1 LLSNQLQNSHT
12 MANQYI
18 DLETLKYLL
27 YEVHQLDEILTAD
40 RYKDH
45 DQESLDMF
53 IDSVKEF
60 SDRELFPYVKEMD
73 EKPAYYKDGSI
84 VVHPQV
90 EVMMKKGGE
99 MGLISAP
106 FDYDAGGLQ
115 LPMMAFT
122 AAGFILDAANN
133 HLPGYA
139 GLTLGSAELIVHF
152 GSKELNNTYVPK
164 MISGEWA
171 GTMCLTEPQAGS
183 SLSDVVTK
191 AVPANEGFYKITGQK
206 IFISGGDHQYSENF
220 VHLVLAR
227 IEGAP
232 AGTKGIS
239 LFVVPKK
246 RLDSNDNLVSND
258 VTTVADFQKLGQRGY
273 CTSHLGFGDAD
284 DCRGWLVGEAHQGL
298 KYMFMMM
305 NGARIAVGRGA
316 AGIASAAYH
325 ASLQYAKERPQG
337 RKLAS
342 DGKKNPEQG
351 QTLIIN
357 HPDVRRMLL
366 QQKVVADGSLSL
378 VLLASKYYDLKET
391 LTDPVEKEKY
401 ALLLELIIPM
411 VKTYPSEMG
420 SQAVS
425 NGLQVLGGY
434 GFCTDFILQQYYRD
448 IRIFPIYEG
457 TTGIQSQ
464 DLLGR
469 KLLMENGK
477 ALTLLTSEI
486 MQTIQNVSKY
496 DDLKGYAAKLGEK
509 LQLAQKVIGFLVG
522 FAQKGD
528 YQRFLSDATPFM
540 EFFGNITMA
549 WIWLDMALHAKN
561 SMVTGQ
567 KKYTDDFYESK
578 IHSMK
583 FFFKYELPKTNGLA
597 EILLDEE
604 VLTISGEKEILN

>member
-1 LLSNQLQNSHT
+1 
-12 MANQYI
+12 MADQYI
-18 DLETLKYLL
+18 DFETLKYLL
-27 YEVHQLDEILTAD
+27 YDVHQLDDVLQAD
-40 RYKDH
+40 RFADH
-45 DQESLDMF
+45 DTASLDMF
-53 IDSVKEF
+53 LDSVKEF
-60 SDRELFPYVKEMD
+60 SDRELFPYIKEMD
-73 EKPAYYKDGSI
+73 EKPAYHKDGTVI
-84 VVHPQV
+84 VHPQV

-99 MGLISAP
+99 MGLISGT
-106 FDYDAGGLQ
+106 FDYDTGGLQ
-115 LPMMAFT
+115 LPMMVFT
-122 AAGFILDAANN
+122 SAAFILDAANN

-152 GSKELNNTYVPK
+152 GNKELNDMYVPK
-164 MISGEWA
+164 MLSGEWA

-191 AVPANEGFYKITGQK
+191 ATPTDDGHYKILGQK
-206 IFISGGDHQYSENF
+206 IFISGGDHQYADNF

-246 RLDSNDNLVSND
+246 RPDANGNLTPND
-258 VTTVADFQKLGQRGY
+258 VTTVADFQKVGQRGY
-273 CTSHLGFGDAD
+273 CTTHLGFGDAD
-284 DCRGWLVGEAHQGL
+284 DCHGWLVGEPHQGL
-298 KYMFMMM
+298 KYMFLMM

-316 AGIASAAYH
+316 AAIASAAYH

-337 RKLAS
+337 RKLSS

-366 QQKVVADGSLSL
+366 QQKVVYEGSLSL

-391 LTDPVEKEKY
+391 LQDKAEKEKY

-420 SQAVS
+420 AQAVS

-477 ALTLLTSEI
+477 ALELLTAEM
-486 MQTIQNVSKY
+486 MQTIQSASKY
-496 DDLKGYAAKLGEK
+496 DDLRGHASKLGEK

-528 YQRFLSDATPFM
+528 FERFLSDATPFM
-540 EFFGNITMA
+540 EFLGNITMA
-549 WIWLDMALHAKN
+549 WIWLDIAVHAKN
-561 SMVTGQ
+561 ALVTGQ
-567 KKYTDDFYESK
+567 KTHTEDFYESK
-578 IHSMK
+578 IHAMK
-583 FFFKYELPKTNGLA
+583 FFFKYELPKTSGLA

-604 VLTISGEKEILN
+604 TLTIAGEKEILN